1 MRFIHKIFFAAA
13 FLHIIFADRQET
25 LDVVEKLRDAQIE
38 FDTFRDY
45 VSKEVT
51 AAKQN
56 STQILVQFHQEL
68 VQVKE
73 LYLQQSFWAEEEILY
88 QLNSQSLYPPVY
100 VDNACLGY
108 ARVLVDDNMKVA
120 GVEFTNC
127 VLDVDALIREEI
139 VKILEDLQQDA
150 TVADLNV
157 LLAMDRTN
165 ILTRPDDLIPKI
177 ADKLSVL
184 EQLIP
189 KIAQELN
196 VAVDQFEARLGAIA
210 KVYRVCLVENDN
222 ILKAALDNIRSQL
235 LQICKGRII

>member
-45 VSKEVT
+45 VNKEVT

-88 QLNSQSLYPPVY
+88 QLNSQSLYPPIY

-120 GVEFTNC
+120 GVEFTK
-127 VLDVDALIREEI
+127 LH
-139 VKILEDLQQDA
+139 LQQDA

-157 LLAMDRTN
+157 LLAMDRIN
-165 ILTRPDDLIPKI
+165 ILKHPDDLIPKI